1 MENILFTSVVLTLI
15 NVFLLIYISTLHL
28 YPEAWIDKTNSKPK
42 SWNPRVNNQA
52 CTGVLVTV
60 TSLLM
65 CFSWGAY
72 FYYLIF

>member
-28 YPEAWIDKTNSKPK
+28 YPKAWIDKTNSNPK

-52 CTGVLVTV
+52 CTGILVTV
-60 TSLLM
+60 TSQLM
-65 CFSWGAY
+65 
-72 FYYLIF
+72 

>member
-15 NVFLLIYISTLHL
+15 NVFLLIYINTLHL
-28 YPEAWIDKTNSKPK
+28 YPKAWIDKTNSKPK
-42 SWNPRVNNQA
+42 SWNPRVNNQS

-65 CFSWGAY
+65 CFS
-72 FYYLIF
+72 

>member
-15 NVFLLIYISTLHL
+15 NVFLLIYINTLHL
-28 YPEAWIDKTNSKPK
+28 YPKAWIDKTNSNPK
-42 SWNPRVNNQA
+42 ENNQA
-52 CTGVLVTV
+52 CTGILVMV

-65 CFSWGAY
+65 CFRWGAY